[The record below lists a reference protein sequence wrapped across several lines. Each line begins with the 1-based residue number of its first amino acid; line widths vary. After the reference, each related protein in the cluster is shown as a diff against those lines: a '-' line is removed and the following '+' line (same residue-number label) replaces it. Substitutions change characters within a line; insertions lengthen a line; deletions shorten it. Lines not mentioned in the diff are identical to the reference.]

1 MNLLI
6 IPVVDLKLYGKSAR
20 AVNPIPH
27 IPCSINVRKKIRET
41 NS

>member
-1 MNLLI
+1 MLI

-20 AVNPIPH
+20 AVNPIPQ
-27 IPCSINVRKKIRET
+27 IPCSINVRKKIRNT